1 MDKLKM
7 MSAALLGATAA
18 VLTGYLITQVVE
30 SPHDRIADLERAR
43 EADRLRIEGFEVSG
57 LASQREL
64 MRVMDRAAT
73 LADQVRRLKRDA
85 GRVQVREVVR
95 WQTREVEVPV
105 PGVPVECEECGAA
118 VACPE
123 VAVAVSGTEARVETR
138 RGNWLALG
146 EVTVER
152 TQPPPREV
160 VATVPWQADLTRY
173 MRAPEP
179 HAARWMAGPAVGVSG
194 DGALVGGMV
203 LAPERALWRA
213 KIRPA
218 GLLLAGQGQGVVG
231 VGITVGW

>member
-7 MSAALLGATAA
+7 VVAALLGATAA

-30 SPHDRIADLERAR
+30 SPHDRIAELERAR
-43 EADRLRIEGFEVSG
+43 EADRLRLEGFETAG
-57 LASQREL
+57 LADQREL

-73 LADQVRRLKRDA
+73 LAEQVRRLKREA
-85 GRVQVREVVR
+85 GRVEVREVVR
-95 WQTREVEVPV
+95 WQTREVQVPV
-105 PGVPVECEECGAA
+105 PGAPAECEECGAP

-146 EVTVER
+146 EVTIER

-160 VATVPWQADLTRY
+160 IATVPWQADLTRY
-173 MRAPEP
+173 LRAPEP
-179 HAARWMAGPAVGVSG
+179 TSPRWMAGPALAVSG
-194 DGALVGGMV
+194 EGAMGGAV
-203 LAPERALWRA
+203 ILGPERVAWRTR
-213 KIRPA
+213 IRPA